1 MSKINYFREKGL
13 NPEEELNKSRRS
25 FIKYG
30 GAALAT
36 SAIFLSGCELIDD
49 YLPPKDPKP
58 GMVDLGSGDTGILN
72 YAYALEQLEAAFY
85 TKVALTGF
93 FSGASYEDIGVLD
106 DVRKHEV
113 AHRDFYKAA
122 LGKKAIGELEFDF
135 SSVDFGNKESVL
147 ATAKTFEDLGVAAY
161 NGAGKL
167 IQNPDILVVAGK
179 IVSVEARHAAA
190 IMNLINP
197 GGAFAD
203 FLNGGLDR
211 AFMPSEV
218 LKAAGPF
225 IVTKIDASN
234 LPTA

>member
-1 MSKINYFREKGL
+1 MSKINYFRERGL
-13 NPEEELNKSRRS
+13 NPEEELNSSRRS
-25 FIKYG
+25 FIRYS

-36 SAIFLSGCELIDD
+36 TAVFLSGCELIDD
-49 YLPPKDPKP
+49 YIPPKDPKP

-93 FSGASYEDIGVLD
+93 FNGASYEEIRVLD
-106 DVRKHEV
+106 DVRQHEV
-113 AHRDFYKAA
+113 AHREFYKAA
-122 LGKKAIGELEFDF
+122 LGKKAIGELTFDF
-135 SSVDFGNKESVL
+135 SSVNFGNKESVL
-147 ATAKTFEDLGVAAY
+147 ATAKTFENLGVAAY

-167 IQNPDILVVAGK
+167 IKSADILVVAGK
-179 IVSVEARHAAA
+179 IVSVEARHAEV

-203 FLNGGLDR
+203 FLDDGLDQ

-218 LKAAGPF
+218 LKAAGSF